1 MADERFTPMLRE
13 LACCFQAL
21 EQLSGRH
28 VRTLGLTPSQ
38 FDIVVTLGRQ
48 NGAGMTCGELGD
60 QTLITKGTLTGVLD
74 RLELKQLIQREES
87 REDRRSVIVRLTP
100 AGEALCTKV
109 FSQHL
114 DYLRPAFSSL
124 DDRFMAELTGSMQ
137 KLRKA
142 LQQYGESNPPQDHK

>member
-1 MADERFTPMLRE
+1 M
-13 LACCFQAL
+13 
-21 EQLSGRH
+21 
-28 VRTLGLTPSQ
+28 
-38 FDIVVTLGRQ
+38 
-48 NGAGMTCGELGD
+48 
-60 QTLITKGTLTGVLD
+60 
-74 RLELKQLIQREES
+74 
-87 REDRRSVIVRLTP
+87 RLTP

-142 LQQYGESNPPQDHK
+142 LQQYGKAIRRKTSSNFIITINVLIYMFLLKTDRSILHPNPKLFS